1 MNEIKLNQ
9 LFCTPLMSFKY
20 GKITN
25 DENQF
30 ILKCLEN
37 TQDSVYN
44 LRSKENYILDT
55 GLFNLKKFFESSIK
69 TYVETVVIGEEYDDL
84 DLDFK
89 ITQSWLNKTLCNSNG
104 HHLHNHPNSFISG
117 VFYIQVDPSVDSIVF
132 NKSPQDFFHLPI
144 KSYNN
149 FNSSS
154 WKIPVTNGELLL
166 FPSSLYHSV
175 NPVQGKEDRISL
187 SFNTF
192 PYGLLGHREGLTELR
207 IL

>member
-55 GLFNLKKFFESSIK
+55 GLFDLKKFFESSIK
-69 TYVETVVIGEEYDDL
+69 TYVETVVIGGEYDDL
-84 DLDFK
+84 ELDFK
-89 ITQSWLNKTLCNSNG
+89 ITQSWLNRTLCNSNG

-132 NKSPQDFFHLPI
+132 NKSSQDFFHLPI
-144 KSYNN
+144 KNYNN

-154 WKIPVTNGELLL
+154 WKVPVTNGELLL
-166 FPSSLYHSV
+166 FPSSLFHQV
-175 NPVQGKEDRISL
+175 NPVRGKKDRISL

-192 PYGLLGHREGLTELR
+192 PYGLLGHKDGLTELR
-207 IL
+207 I

>member
-84 DLDFK
+84 ELDFK

-132 NKSPQDFFHLPI
+132 NKSSQDFFHLPI

-154 WKIPVTNGELLL
+154 WKVPVTNGELLL
-166 FPSSLYHSV
+166 FPSSLFHQV
-175 NPVQGKEDRISL
+175 NPVGGKKDRISL

-192 PYGLLGHREGLTELR
+192 PYGLLGHKDGLTELR
-207 IL
+207 I